1 MLAQVDRL
9 LASILAGKMANF
21 ARREM
26 LLAWGTG
33 YTAIRDLVSLANKTR
48 PIRRDGR
55 ISM

>member
-33 YTAIRDLVSLANKTR
+33 YTAIRDLVSLANETR